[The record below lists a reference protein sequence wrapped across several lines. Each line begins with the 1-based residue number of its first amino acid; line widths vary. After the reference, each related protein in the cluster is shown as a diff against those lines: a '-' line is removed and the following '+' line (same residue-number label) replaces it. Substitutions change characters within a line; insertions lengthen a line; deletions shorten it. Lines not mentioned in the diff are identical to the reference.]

1 VAAAVARATHADAGS
16 EALDILYVGGRGD
29 VEERLVRRAGLRFLG
44 VPAGGVHGL
53 PPWQVA
59 WNLTKLARGLLAAL
73 LAGLRERPAALFA
86 TGGYASVP
94 VALAAWVLRV
104 PILVYLPDLEPGW
117 AVRFIARLATRVA
130 VTVEEAAAHFL
141 PLHPPRQRGQRGGSK
156 VVVTGYPVRAAFGA
170 VDPVEARAEIGLE
183 PEAPVLLVM
192 GGSTGAQGINRPFC
206 GMVAQILESAQVVHV
221 TGEID
226 WPWVQAQREALPE
239 PLKARYHIYDYVH
252 AMEKTFAVADLA
264 ICRAGASILGELPF
278 FGLPAVLVP
287 YPHAWRYQRVNAD
300 WLAERGAAIRLDEE
314 RLEEELLP
322 TLRRLLDEPEA
333 RAAMAQRMR
342 ALARPDA
349 AARLADE
356 LLALAGASDEGGCA

>member
-1 VAAAVARATHADAGS
+1 
-16 EALDILYVGGRGD
+16 
-29 VEERLVRRAGLRFLG
+29 VRRAGLRFLG

-59 WNLTKLARGLLAAL
+59 WNLTKLARGWLVAL

-94 VALAAWVLRV
+94 VALAAWTLRV

-130 VTVEEAAAHFL
+130 VTVEEAAAHFP
-141 PLHPPRQRGQRGGSK
+141 PLHPPRRRGGKRGGSK

-170 VDPVEARAEIGLE
+170 VDPAEARAAMGLT
-183 PEAPVLLVM
+183 ADGPVLLVM
-192 GGSTGAQGINRPFC
+192 GGSTGARGINRPFC
-206 GMVAQILESAQVVHV
+206 GMLAQVLELAQVVHV

-239 PLKARYHIYDYVH
+239 RLKARYHIYDYVH
-252 AMEKTFAVADLA
+252 EMEKVFAIADLA

-278 FGLPAVLVP
+278 FGLPAILVP

-300 WLAERGAAIRLDEE
+300 WLAERGAAVRLDEE
-314 RLEEELLP
+314 RLGEELLP
-322 TLRRLLDEPEA
+322 TLRRLLGQRET
-333 RAAMAQRMR
+333 RAAMAERIG

-349 AARLADE
+349 AARLARE
-356 LLALAGASDEGGCA
+356 LLALAQGRGG